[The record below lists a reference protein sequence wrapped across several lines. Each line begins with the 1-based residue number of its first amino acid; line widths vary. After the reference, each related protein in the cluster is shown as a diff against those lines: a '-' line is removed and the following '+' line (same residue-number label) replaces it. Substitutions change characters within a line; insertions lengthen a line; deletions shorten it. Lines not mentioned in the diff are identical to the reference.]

1 MNQTREQ
8 KIIKDFGERLKKIRD
23 EKKLSTRALADLAE
37 LDFGN
42 INEIENGKVNPTLT
56 TIMILAE
63 SLGIDPCLFLSK

>member
-23 EKKLSTRALADLAE
+23 EKKSSTRALADLAE

-63 SLGIDPCLFLSK
+63 SLGIDPCLLLSK